1 MLGRPEFLQA
11 GHLMRQLGWLVDQ
24 DGQVL
29 RANPEGVT
37 SILDLDQGH
46 LVLIELAINAGGLE

>member
-1 MLGRPEFLQA
+1 MFRRAEVLQA
-11 GHLMRQLGWLVDQ
+11 GQLVRQLGWLVDQ

-37 SILDLDQGH
+37 SILDLDQRH
-46 LVLIELAINAGGLE
+46 PVLIELADNAGGYQ

>member
-1 MLGRPEFLQA
+1 MFRRAEVLQA
-11 GHLMRQLGWLVDQ
+11 GQLVRQLGWLVDQ

-46 LVLIELAINAGGLE
+46 PVLIELADNAGGYQ